1 MILSYNRNYR
11 KRSFLY
17 SVDFCR
23 NIFYNEFMLN
33 SIRGTIT
40 GKFPKQ
46 IFIETNGVEWDI
58 CMPDSNLD
66 MMGHVGDEGKVFTW
80 LNHTDKV
87 MDLYGFASSEERSL
101 FFDLLK
107 VDGVGPKGAVKIMS
121 SVSSGRLT
129 DVLER
134 GDLEMLEKIPGVGK
148 KTAGKMMLALKGK
161 LTMNQNDTVVRV
173 SAPVPY
179 GDVIA
184 SLVQMGYDKRTV
196 EQKVALILDE
206 LNKDEN
212 FVSKTQ
218 TEKEDILFKKVVVGL
233 A

>member
-1 MILSYNRNYR
+1 M
-11 KRSFLY
+11 F
-17 SVDFCR
+17 
-23 NIFYNEFMLN
+23 N
-33 SIRGTIT
+33 SINGLIT

-46 IFIETNGVEWDI
+46 LFIETNGIEWDI

-66 MMGHVGDEGKVFTW
+66 LIGHVGDEARVYTW

-87 MDLYGFASSEERSL
+87 MDLYGFASAEERSL

-121 SVSSGRLT
+121 SVSSGRLS
-129 DVLER
+129 DVLDR

-161 LTMNQNDTVVRV
+161 LTMNQNETVVRV
-173 SAPVPY
+173 SSPAPY
-179 GDVIA
+179 SDVIS
-184 SLVQMGYDKRTV
+184 SLVEMGYDKRSV
-196 EQKVALILDE
+196 EQKVALIVE
-206 LNKDEN
+206 EFSKDPA
-212 FVSKTQ
+212 FDSKSQ
-218 TEKEDILFKKVVVGL
+218 TEKEDLLFKKVIVGL

>member
-1 MILSYNRNYR
+1 M
-11 KRSFLY
+11 F
-17 SVDFCR
+17 
-23 NIFYNEFMLN
+23 N
-33 SIRGTIT
+33 SIHGTIT

-46 IFIETNGVEWDI
+46 VFIETNGVEWDI

-66 MMGHVGDEGKVFTW
+66 LIGHVGDEAKVFTW

-87 MDLYGFASSEERSL
+87 MDLYGFASVEERSL

-121 SVSSGRLT
+121 SVSSGRLS
-129 DVLER
+129 DVLDR

-161 LTMNQNDTVVRV
+161 LTMNQNETVVRV
-173 SAPVPY
+173 SSPTPY
-179 GDVIA
+179 ADLIL
-184 SLVQMGYDKRTV
+184 SLQSMGYDKRQV
-196 EQKVALILDE
+196 EGAVARLADE
-206 LNKDEN
+206 MNKDSD
-212 FVSKTQ
+212 FAGKSQKDR
-218 TEKEDILFKKVVVGL
+218 EDILFRKVLMEL